1 MATAAAGGYSTTT
14 GWPMS
19 DDLHITLK
27 LPQGSRW
34 KAEAETVGGTRLK
47 RLPDPQGVPE
57 GGSRVHLSAE
67 AWRALKRLRNNG
79 ERVSD
84 ALERLLLT
92 AEGNLPSFLQNK
104 PDV

>member
-1 MATAAAGGYSTTT
+1 
-14 GWPMS
+14 MS
-19 DDLHITLK
+19 EDLHISLK

-47 RLPDPQGVPE
+47 RLPDPQDVPE

-67 AWRALKRLRNNG
+67 AWRALKRLRKNG

-84 ALERLLLT
+84 ALERVLLAAEAT
-92 AEGNLPSFLQNK
+92 APLFCKTKQAF
-104 PDV
+104 DD